1 LAQDSDSRPGDPDLG
16 TGPVRTVLKGIV
28 WIGRSAAWL
37 LVPILAL
44 VLISVALSAAKVGT
58 IVRWESDIFLF
69 GSKLTLSSVGD
80 LQSHLF
86 GIMLML
92 TMAGAIVTDS
102 HVRVDFLRQHMTE
115 RTKAIVDIVG
125 HVMLLIPLCAIVTY
139 HGYDFTVRSFNMD
152 EGSNYDGL
160 YDRFFLKAF
169 IPIGFSLMLLAGVA
183 LTMRGM
189 RTLFTKDPG
198 HADD

>member
-1 LAQDSDSRPGDPDLG
+1 M
-16 TGPVRTVLKGIV
+16 